1 MWFSVSIIFCIE
13 RLYIIVCDY
22 NVIDANSFLLLSNCE
37 KLWHGNEFQA
47 STSNRLACRACVGS
61 VSVLSRCH
69 IAGSSLFAKLQT
81 TNNQKY
87 SRQRCP
93 GRCPVN
99 STMGQLW
106 ETLPRTQM
114 PSASIYK
121 YSTGKY
127 QNAERSALADV
138 PVGRGA
144 GGGLGGRGELR
155 RGRCHVRPG
164 RGRPVRLLSALPALR
179 ICRPRRSGC
188 HKNYLTALWV
198 IIWQK

>member
-1 MWFSVSIIFCIE
+1 M
-13 RLYIIVCDY
+13 
-22 NVIDANSFLLLSNCE
+22 IDANSFLLLSNCE
-37 KLWHGNEFQA
+37 KLWHGSEFQA

-81 TNNQKY
+81 TNNQNTVV
-87 SRQRCP
+87 SVV
-93 GRCPVN
+93 RCPVN

-106 ETLPRTQM
+106 ETLPRTQI

-127 QNAERSALADV
+127 QIAERSALADV

-144 GGGLGGRGELR
+144 GGGQRGRGELR
-155 RGRCHVRPG
+155 RGRRHVRPG

-179 ICRPRRSGC
+179 VCRPRRSGC
-188 HKNYLTALWV
+188 RKNYLTALWV
-198 IIWQK
+198 IIWQN